1 MIINNLFT
9 SFEYREVL
17 SALQDRQDKV
27 NNLIET
33 FEENTSFNSN
43 YNLLN
48 AYKYELKLVKDCIDK
63 IRNTHYF

>member
-27 NNLIET
+27 NTLIES
-33 FEENTSFNSN
+33 FEENTSFDSN

-48 AYKYELKLVKDCIDK
+48 AYKYELKLVNDCIDK
-63 IRNTHYF
+63 IRNTHIF